1 MKTPRCVS
9 FALAGF
15 AALALALP
23 ASVSAQETRLLDLAT
38 TAQVGAGANVLT
50 VGFVITGTAKK
61 TVLVRGV
68 GPGLSVLGINS
79 GTVADPSLT
88 LFNASNTSIA
98 FNDNWGTPVGGTS
111 PVTAATF
118 TSVGAFVLPANSKD
132 AAMLVSLD
140 PGNYTAQM
148 SAGTG
153 AAGLGIVEIYEL
165 DANGGKLTNLSTTG
179 NIATNGNMIAGFV
192 VSGGTGLRKL
202 LVRAAGPGLGALG
215 VPGTMADPQIKL
227 TDGSGK
233 TIFATNDNWGTPV
246 GATALDGPTLAT
258 IAQLG
263 GGFAFPQGSKD
274 AMAYVELAAGSYTVQ
289 VTGTGAGGLATVEV
303 YDLTPA
309 TPPVITVSATK
320 SSADESGNNDGE
332 FTFTRAGDV
341 RTPLTISYGVGG
353 SAVNGV
359 DYAALSGS
367 LKFPAGVA
375 TVKLPVQV
383 IPDLQIEGTDTAIVT
398 IVPGAGYTLGAQ
410 DQSRQTVSIAD
421 SPATLYTSSVR
432 PTGSATASAAFG
444 TATILLS
451 SSGTI
456 AGVNVTFSNL
466 SSAEVTAHLVVGP
479 TEDYVFTLP
488 QGQVTGTIWN
498 FAPTGTYNSAA
509 LLTALKSG
517 NVAVRIDSA
526 NYPAGEL
533 KGAFIVAS
541 GTQKFTAPA
550 LPPAVALTNVTA
562 TDAARFL
569 TQATFGPTKA
579 EIDGLTGG
587 SIDKWITDQ
596 MALPFTSHRTAIVA
610 DRTAFGGSPSVTNW
624 NAIHLPNRQNAWF
637 KTVLTAPDQLRQ
649 RVAFALSQ
657 LLVVS
662 DVALGEDGHSEPLAA
677 YYDMLGNANSINGA
691 GLGNFRTLLENV
703 SVSPMMGLYLSSL
716 RNSKATF
723 DSNGVTITTPDENY
737 AREVMQL
744 FTIGLNQLQPDG
756 TLVLGN
762 DGLPVPT
769 YNQITITQMAKVFT
783 GWSYPSTNVNAFRTS
798 STNYFSPMQNF
809 ASNHDTTLKDISPVS
824 VTPIPAGQT
833 GQQDLTMALD
843 ALFTHPNTAPFV
855 ARSLIQR
862 LVTSN
867 PSPAYIYRV
876 AQKFADNGSGV
887 RGDLGAVVRAILTD
901 YEARSPAV
909 VATQSFGK
917 LKEPLLRVTQVMRS
931 LVAAPSSGRYS
942 GYRNTVNGTPVDST
956 TANPGVQSAVGAIS
970 ASYRIDSVQ
979 SFTAEAALS
988 SPTVFNFY
996 HPDYVLPGPVAAA
1009 GLVVPEFEITDD
1021 NFAINVPNFLR
1032 TISLTNVPTTTA
1044 APYTMALDLT
1054 YEQTLVATPSA
1065 LLDHLNLL
1073 LCAGNMTAATKTR
1086 ITTALAALPATTTT
1100 RERAQTAVLLTLI
1113 SPSSAVQK

>member
-1 MKTPRCVS
+1 MKTPRCVLS
-9 FALAGF
+9 AFAGCT
-15 AALALALP
+15 ALALNFSP
-23 ASVSAQETRLLDLAT
+23 AVSAQETRLLDLAT

-61 TVLVRGV
+61 TVLVRGI
-68 GPGLSVLGINS
+68 GPGLAAFGAG
-79 GTVADPSLT
+79 GTVANPTLT
-88 LFNASNTSIA
+88 LYNGSNAVIA
-98 FNDNWGTPVGGTS
+98 TNDDWGTPVGGTS

-118 TSVGAFVLPANSKD
+118 SSVGAFGLPANSKD
-132 AAMLVSLD
+132 AAMLVALD

-153 AAGLGIVEIYEL
+153 AAGLGIVEIYEM

-303 YDLTPA
+303 YDLSPA
-309 TPPVITVSATK
+309 TPPVVTVSATK
-320 SSADESGNNDGE
+320 STADESGTNDGE
-332 FTFTRAGDV
+332 FTFTRSGDV

-359 DYAALSGS
+359 DFAALPGS

-375 TVKLPVQV
+375 SVKLPVQV
-383 IPDLQIEGTDTAIVT
+383 IPDLQIEGTDTAVVT
-398 IVPGAGYTLGAQ
+398 IVAGAGYAVGAQ
-410 DQSRQTVSIAD
+410 DQTRQTVSIAD

-498 FAPTGTYNSAA
+498 FAPTGTYNSTA

-550 LPPAVALTNVTA
+550 QPPAVALTNVSA
-562 TDAARFL
+562 TDAARLL

-662 DVALGEDGHSEPLAA
+662 DVALGEDSHSEPLAA
-677 YYDMLGNANSINGA
+677 YYDMLGNGA
-691 GLGNFRTLLENV
+691 FGNFRALIENV
-703 SVSPMMGLYLSSL
+703 TLSPMMGLYISSL

-737 AREVMQL
+737 AREVMHL

-756 TLVLGN
+756 TLVLGS

-798 STNYFSPMQNF
+798 STNYFSPMQNY

-833 GQQDLTMALD
+833 GQQDLTVALD
-843 ALFTHPNTAPFV
+843 ALFTHANTAPFV

-931 LVAAPSSGRYS
+931 LVAAPASGRYS

-979 SFTAEAALS
+979 SFTAEAALR

-1086 ITTALAALPATTTT
+1086 ITTALAALPAATTT
-1100 RERAQTAVLLTLI
+1100 RERAQTAVLLTLT